1 MVSAEYANAYSEVLG
16 ILKYI
21 SREDYEKIPKNRI
34 EVFEVNSNKEY
45 NFDYDPE
52 KTLDEQNVSKRTK
65 AIIGLLFRDYW
76 ATEIQKNKIIA
87 KQNYDRMALEE
98 KKREK
103 YNKDNISN
111 IKKFNKNFEKLGG
124 RVLRKTDPI
133 VKILDLHDTFHY
145 HEDYIYIIPG
155 YSETFD
161 FVNKKIEDK
170 LIRLNSIY
178 DEDIK
183 NYYLGIFTTIYTCE
197 DNIKEELNEIIKL
210 QSNYDKKFE
219 KIIIIFID
227 KLCEFDLLN
236 NTYNIIENTNEQLN
250 NISIK
255 TYEELSNQ

>member
-1 MVSAEYANAYSEVLG
+1 MTSSHDIICLGDIMNHNSDKEHFEYLIKNMLQHYNLIDSDLHKSEKPDFRNDNLG
-16 ILKYI
+16 LEVTRADQTLGFEGFI
-21 SREDYEKIPKNRI
+21 S
-34 EVFEVNSNKEY
+34 
-45 NFDYDPE
+45 
-52 KTLDEQNVSKRTK
+52 
-65 AIIGLLFRDYW
+65 
-76 ATEIQKNKIIA
+76 
-87 KQNYDRMALEE
+87 
-98 KKREK
+98 K

-155 YSETFD
+155 YSETFG